1 MSFVGWWGTWLHT
14 PQHQTYKTRVSTFG
28 NSLKTWCMEAS
39 SLSRRYTFKTKI
51 LSLKG
56 LLPLFPAKCLQ
67 ESLYSQ
73 LKSWCLLVTY
83 TLVQSIKCN
92 HPHRPWS
99 FFLQP
104 QYTYA
109 VSHVICVLLLLQ
121 SSLCSEMASELRFAL
136 RCQGSTKPV
145 RKKGPVMSG
154 EEGRFMSL
162 GPYSQCGFMG
172 KEPLAWLHS

>member
-1 MSFVGWWGTWLHT
+1 MHWSLLTQQDISFQGEVAVIEGVTSFI
-14 PQHQTYKTRVSTFG
+14 PHQISTG
-28 NSLKTWCMEAS
+28 ISVLTAE
-39 SLSRRYTFKTKI
+39 
-51 LSLKG
+51 
-56 LLPLFPAKCLQ
+56 
-67 ESLYSQ
+67 E
-73 LKSWCLLVTY
+73 WCLLVTS

-92 HPHRPWS
+92 HPYHPWS

-104 QYTYA
+104 QYTYHA
-109 VSHVICVLLLLQ
+109 VSLVICVLLLFQ